1 MENKFDFLIGEM
13 VMWKGMGKECLEE
26 GYQKEDVE
34 DDFGLIEKV
43 VPAGDPNG
51 LYTMKAYISWCDGT
65 SGFQWCR
72 LTEEGKAQFGRKNI
86 IYPVSE
92 DDL

>member
-13 VMWKGMGKECLEE
+13 VMWKGVGEQYLEG
-26 GYQKEDVE
+26 GYEEEDVE
-34 DDFGLIEKV
+34 NDFGLITEVLPRDCYEHITLTATITWCDNTTGHQTFRLDEKGKV
-43 VPAGDPNG
+43 VF
-51 LYTMKAYISWCDGT
+51 LH
-65 SGFQWCR
+65 
-72 LTEEGKAQFGRKNI
+72 KNL

>member
-13 VMWKGMGKECLEE
+13 VMWKGMGEQCLED
-26 GYQKEDVE
+26 GYEEEDIE

-43 VPAGDPNG
+43 EWDGDG
-51 LYTMKAYISWCDGT
+51 HDSWSATITWCDGT
-65 SGFQWCR
+65 GGSQTFSMNKD
-72 LTEEGKAQFGRKNI
+72 GKIEFINGNL

-92 DDL
+92 NDL